1 MNCYQYGTFLSHTQH
16 KRPIYMPST
25 FGSRLAE
32 ERDRLGLTQGNIS
45 EWTGINRKTQS
56 AYENDQRYPD
66 AGYLMTLIG
75 HGFDVVYLLTSSRPP
90 RYGAVDEQLLRNVF
104 SIIET
109 GASAAGLPM
118 DVEKKAKLFA
128 LVYQTSSE
136 TGQIDPLI
144 VQKAIALIS

>member
-1 MNCYQYGTFLSHTQH
+1 
-16 KRPIYMPST
+16 MPST

-56 AYENDQRYPD
+56 AYENEQRYPD
-66 AGYLMTLIG
+66 AGYLMILIE
-75 HGFDVVYLLTSSRPP
+75 HGFDIAYLLTGKRAP

-104 SIIET
+104 AIIE
-109 GASAAGLPM
+109 ASISATGLPM
-118 DVEKKAKLFA
+118 DVEKKSKLFA

-136 TGQIDPLI
+136 TGEIDPLI
-144 VQKAIALIS
+144 VRKAISLIS